1 MRRAAVMASAGF
13 PVGPPLSP
21 EKADALLGAETFLAA
36 GCVDW
41 DGRLRS
47 KLVHRDKLESLC
59 REGVAMSTAI
69 FATDVTD
76 TPMANGLF
84 QDPAHG
90 YPDARLIFDAQSLC
104 KDVSRSG
111 ETRVLL
117 LGQLEAEYAA
127 WCPRA
132 LLGRELSRL
141 HALGFM
147 ARGAGELECHVLAE
161 TAETLQVKR
170 PAALQSHPD
179 FLRMYSHLDHLVAAP
194 LLEQLQA
201 RAAAMGLPVRT
212 MHAEFRGL
220 LEVCFEPEDPLAAA
234 SHWLC
239 FKTMAKAVG
248 REHGA
253 LLSFM
258 ARLSEVHETAGGHL
272 NLSLL
277 HVGDQSPAF
286 GYDLDAAQPNE
297 ILRCFLGGLQ
307 QYLPD
312 FFLVFAPNLNSWK
325 RFAGPAFVPRTNSWG
340 LDNKTAALR
349 VVAATP
355 GETRIEIRIGGADV
369 NPCLVFAAALAAGR
383 LGITER
389 LLPRPAAGG
398 DAAQPGLH
406 CAAPFPSDF
415 AQAIVRWRGSPQV
428 RAVFG
433 AEFVDAYARSREWQL
448 ALFSQAV
455 TDWEV
460 RQFAEGV

>member
-1 MRRAAVMASAGF
+1 MASASF

-21 EKADALLGAETFLAA
+21 EKAGDLMGAGTFLAV

-47 KLVHRDKLESLC
+47 KLVHRDKLQSLC

-76 TPMANGLF
+76 TPMDNGLF

-104 KDVSRSG
+104 EDVSRSG

-117 LGQLEAEYAA
+117 LGQLDAEHAA

-132 LLGRELSRL
+132 LLRRELSRL
-141 HALGFM
+141 QALGFA
-147 ARGAGELECHVLAE
+147 ARCAGELECQVLAE
-161 TAETLQVKR
+161 TAETLKAKR
-170 PAALQSHPD
+170 PAALHSHPD

-201 RAAAMGLPVRT
+201 RAAAMGLPVRA
-212 MHAEFRGL
+212 MHAEFRGM
-220 LEVCFEPEDPLAAA
+220 LEVSFEPDEPMAAA
-234 SHWLC
+234 AHWLC
-239 FKTMAKAVG
+239 FKTMAKALA
-248 REHGA
+248 REQGA

-258 ARLSEVHETAGGHL
+258 ARLSEVHETAGGHV

-277 HVGDQSPAF
+277 HAGDRLPAF
-286 GYDLDAAQPNE
+286 AYDQNAAQPSE
-297 ILRCFLGGLQ
+297 ILRYFLGGLQ
-307 QYLPD
+307 QYLPE

-325 RFAGPAFVPRTNSWG
+325 RFAGAAFVPTTNSWG

-355 GETRIEIRIGGADV
+355 EETRIEIRIGGADV

-389 LLPRPAAGG
+389 LWPRPAAGG
-398 DAAQPGLH
+398 DAAQPGPH
-406 CAAPFPSDF
+406 CAAPFPLDF
-415 AQAIVRWRGSPQV
+415 AQAIARWRGSSHV

-433 AEFVDAYARSREWQL
+433 ADFVDAYARSREWQL